1 MGIVLGR
8 IVPSR
13 SRGGKLLRYAAP
25 GKASDRHHDGG
36 ENNASK
42 SRNTSTNHHRPTIT
56 PRDGG
61 RTSREMVKELV
72 MGVDAIPSNTVTT
85 KDEVGMDEMVETAS
99 LVNRNFIRVII
110 GGEAYLALLDPG
122 ATVSLVGPKILKKY

>member
-1 MGIVLGR
+1 
-8 IVPSR
+8 
-13 SRGGKLLRYAAP
+13 
-25 GKASDRHHDGG
+25 
-36 ENNASK
+36 
-42 SRNTSTNHHRPTIT
+42 
-56 PRDGG
+56 
-61 RTSREMVKELV
+61 MVKELV